1 MKKIGLL
8 IPKTNLTVE
17 YELQMLFSKGY
28 YDIEKSVFYISKLDY
43 KTNYKKD
50 KSKFLKELA
59 IDINNKKKDL
69 EYLDID
75 YNAFFCTTSALENG
89 VEEVNPTI
97 SLIEESKIRNVKKCL
112 LITPYN
118 DQLGKEIVKML
129 EDNGI
134 KVIKN
139 INLDLLHTADY
150 FNYGI
155 NKLEKLI
162 KENYLNEYE
171 NIIISCTNLPTIGVI
186 ENLEYKLNTQII
198 SSNSSLFAKIKRDNN
213 I

>member
-17 YELQMLFSKGY
+17 YELQLLFSKGY
-28 YDIEKSVFYISKLDY
+28 FDIEKSVFYISKLDY
-43 KTNYKKD
+43 KTNYKED
-50 KSKFLKELA
+50 KSKFLEDLA
-59 IDINNKKKDL
+59 TDINNKKKNL
-69 EYLDID
+69 KYLNVD

-89 VEEVNPTI
+89 VEEINPTI
-97 SLIEESKIRNVKKCL
+97 SLIEESKLRNVKKCL

-118 DQLGKEIVKML
+118 DKLGKEIVKTL
-129 EDNGI
+129 EDNEI

-139 INLDLLHTADY
+139 INLNLLHTTDY

-162 KENYLNEYE
+162 KENYLSEYE

-186 ENLEYKLNTQII
+186 KSLEDRLNTQII
-198 SSNSSLFAKIKRDNN
+198 SSNSSLFSKIKRDNN

>member
-28 YDIEKSVFYISKLDY
+28 FDVEKSVFYISKLDY
-43 KTNYKKD
+43 KTNYKED
-50 KSKFLKELA
+50 KSKFLEDIA
-59 IDINNKKKDL
+59 TDINNKKKDL
-69 EYLDID
+69 KYLDVD

-89 VEEVNPTI
+89 VEEINPTI
-97 SLIEESKIRNVKKCL
+97 SLIEESKLRNVKKCL

-118 DQLGKEIVKML
+118 DKLGKEIVKML
-129 EDNGI
+129 EDNEI
-134 KVIKN
+134 EVIKN

-171 NIIISCTNLPTIGVI
+171 NIIISCTNLPTISVI
-186 ENLEYKLNTQII
+186 ESLEDRLNTQII
-198 SSNSSLFAKIKRDNN
+198 SSNSSLFSKIKRDNN

>member
-17 YELQMLFSKGY
+17 YELQLLFSKGY
-28 YDIEKSVFYISKLDY
+28 FDIEKSVIYISKLDY
-43 KTNYKKD
+43 KTNYKED
-50 KSKFLKELA
+50 KSKFLEDLA
-59 IDINNKKKDL
+59 TDINNKKKDL
-69 EYLDID
+69 KYLNVD

-89 VEEVNPTI
+89 VEEINPTI
-97 SLIEESKIRNVKKCL
+97 SLIEESKLRNVKKCL

-118 DQLGKEIVKML
+118 DKLGKEIVKML
-129 EDNGI
+129 EDNEI

-139 INLDLLHTADY
+139 INLNLLHTTDY

-162 KENYLNEYE
+162 KENYLSEYE

-186 ENLEYKLNTQII
+186 KSLEDRLNTQII
-198 SSNSSLFAKIKRDNN
+198 SSNSSLFSKIKRDNN

>member
-17 YELQMLFSKGY
+17 YELQMLFNKGY
-28 YDIEKSVFYISKLDY
+28 FDVEKSVFYISKLDY
-43 KTNYKKD
+43 RTNYKED
-50 KSKFLKELA
+50 KSKFLEELA
-59 IDINNKKKDL
+59 TDINNKKKDL
-69 EYLDID
+69 KYLDVD
-75 YNAFFCTTSALENG
+75 YNAFFCTTSALGNG
-89 VEEVNPTI
+89 VEEINPTI
-97 SLIEESKIRNVKKCL
+97 SLIEESKLRNVKKCL

-118 DQLGKEIVKML
+118 NKLGKEIVKML
-129 EDNGI
+129 EDNEI

-171 NIIISCTNLPTIGVI
+171 NIIISCTNLPTISVI
-186 ENLEYKLNTQII
+186 ENLEDRLNAQII

>member
-17 YELQMLFSKGY
+17 YELQLLFSKGY
-28 YDIEKSVFYISKLDY
+28 FDIEKSVFYISKLDY
-43 KTNYKKD
+43 KTNYKED
-50 KSKFLKELA
+50 KSKFLEDLA
-59 IDINNKKKDL
+59 TDINNKKKDL
-69 EYLDID
+69 KYLNVD

-89 VEEVNPTI
+89 VEEINPTI
-97 SLIEESKIRNVKKCL
+97 SLIEESKLRNVKKCL

-118 DQLGKEIVKML
+118 DKLGKEIVKIL
-129 EDNGI
+129 EDNEI

-139 INLDLLHTADY
+139 INLNLLHTTDY

-162 KENYLNEYE
+162 KENYLSEYE

-186 ENLEYKLNTQII
+186 KSLEDRLNTQII
-198 SSNSSLFAKIKRDNN
+198 SSNSSLFSKIKRDNN

>member
-28 YDIEKSVFYISKLDY
+28 FDIEKSVFYISKLDY
-43 KTNYKKD
+43 KTNYKED
-50 KSKFLKELA
+50 KSKFLEDLA
-59 IDINNKKKDL
+59 ADINNKKKDL
-69 EYLDID
+69 KYLDVD
-75 YNAFFCTTSALENG
+75 YIAFFCTTSALENG
-89 VEEVNPTI
+89 VEEINPAI
-97 SLIEESKIRNVKKCL
+97 SLIEESKLRNVKKCL

-118 DQLGKEIVKML
+118 DKLGKEIMKML
-129 EDNGI
+129 EDNEI
-134 KVIKN
+134 EVIKN
-139 INLDLLHTADY
+139 INLNLIHTADY

-171 NIIISCTNLPTIGVI
+171 NIIISCTNLPTISVI
-186 ENLEYKLNTQII
+186 ESLEDRLNTQII
-198 SSNSSLFAKIKRDNN
+198 SSNSSLFSKIKRDNN

>member
-28 YDIEKSVFYISKLDY
+28 FDIEKSVFYISKLDY
-43 KTNYKKD
+43 KTNYNKD
-50 KSKFLKELA
+50 KSKFLEELA

-69 EYLDID
+69 EYLDVD

>member
-28 YDIEKSVFYISKLDY
+28 FDVKKSVFYISKLDY
-43 KTNYKKD
+43 KTNYEED
-50 KSKFLKELA
+50 KSKFLEDLA
-59 IDINNKKKDL
+59 TDINNKKKDL
-69 EYLDID
+69 KYLDVD
-75 YNAFFCTTSALENG
+75 YNAFFCTISALENG
-89 VEEVNPTI
+89 VEEINPAI
-97 SLIEESKIRNVKKCL
+97 SLIEESKLRNVKKCL

-118 DQLGKEIVKML
+118 DKLGKEIVKML
-129 EDNGI
+129 EDNEI
-134 KVIKN
+134 EVIKN

-171 NIIISCTNLPTIGVI
+171 NIIISCTNLPTISII
-186 ENLEYKLNTQII
+186 ENLEDRLNTQII
-198 SSNSSLFAKIKRDNN
+198 SSNSSLFSKIKRDND

>member
-17 YELQMLFSKGY
+17 YELQLLFSKGY

-69 EYLDID
+69 EYLDVD

-89 VEEVNPTI
+89 VEEINPTI
-97 SLIEESKIRNVKKCL
+97 SLIEESKLRNVKKCL

>member
-17 YELQMLFSKGY
+17 YELQLLFSKGY
-28 YDIEKSVFYISKLDY
+28 FDIEKSVFYISKLDY
-43 KTNYKKD
+43 KTNYKED
-50 KSKFLKELA
+50 KSKFLEDLA
-59 IDINNKKKDL
+59 TDINNKKKDL
-69 EYLDID
+69 KYLDVD

-89 VEEVNPTI
+89 VEEINPTI
-97 SLIEESKIRNVKKCL
+97 SLIEESKLRNVKKCL

-118 DQLGKEIVKML
+118 DKLGKEIVKML
-129 EDNGI
+129 EDNEI

-139 INLDLLHTADY
+139 INLNLLHTTDY

-162 KENYLNEYE
+162 KENYLSEYE

-186 ENLEYKLNTQII
+186 KSLEDRLNTQII
-198 SSNSSLFAKIKRDNN
+198 SSNSSLFSKIKRDNN

>member
-28 YDIEKSVFYISKLDY
+28 FDIEKSVFYISKLDY
-43 KTNYKKD
+43 KTNYKED
-50 KSKFLKELA
+50 KSKFLEDLA
-59 IDINNKKKDL
+59 TDINNKKKDL
-69 EYLDID
+69 EYLDVD

-118 DQLGKEIVKML
+118 DKLGKELAKML
-129 EDNGI
+129 EDNEI

-186 ENLEYKLNTQII
+186 ENLEYKLNAQII

>member
-8 IPKTNLTVE
+8 ILKTNLTVE
-17 YELQMLFSKGY
+17 YELQLLFSKGY
-28 YDIEKSVFYISKLDY
+28 FDIEKSVFYISKLDY
-43 KTNYKKD
+43 KTNYKED
-50 KSKFLKELA
+50 KSKFLEDLA
-59 IDINNKKKDL
+59 TDINNKKKDL
-69 EYLDID
+69 KYLNVD

-89 VEEVNPTI
+89 VEEINPTI
-97 SLIEESKIRNVKKCL
+97 SLIEESKLRNVKKCL

-118 DQLGKEIVKML
+118 DKLGKEIVKML
-129 EDNGI
+129 EDNEI

-139 INLDLLHTADY
+139 INLNLLHTTDY

-162 KENYLNEYE
+162 KENYLSEYE

-186 ENLEYKLNTQII
+186 KSLEDRLNTQII
-198 SSNSSLFAKIKRDNN
+198 SSNSSLFSKIKRDNN

>member
-28 YDIEKSVFYISKLDY
+28 FDIEKSVFYISKLDY

-50 KSKFLKELA
+50 KSKFLEELA

-69 EYLDID
+69 EYLDVD

-139 INLDLLHTADY
+139 MNLDLLHTADY

>member
-17 YELQMLFSKGY
+17 YELQLLFSKGY
-28 YDIEKSVFYISKLDY
+28 FDIEKSVFYISKLDY
-43 KTNYKKD
+43 KTNYKED
-50 KSKFLKELA
+50 KSKFLEDLA
-59 IDINNKKKDL
+59 TDINNKKKNL
-69 EYLDID
+69 KYLNVD

-89 VEEVNPTI
+89 VEEINPTI
-97 SLIEESKIRNVKKCL
+97 SLIEESKLRNVKKCL

-118 DQLGKEIVKML
+118 DKLGKERVKML
-129 EDNGI
+129 EDNEI

-139 INLDLLHTADY
+139 INLNLLHTTDY

-162 KENYLNEYE
+162 KENYLSEYE

-186 ENLEYKLNTQII
+186 KSLEDRLNTQII
-198 SSNSSLFAKIKRDNN
+198 SSNSSLFSKIKRDNN

>member
-17 YELQMLFSKGY
+17 YELQLLFSKGY
-28 YDIEKSVFYISKLDY
+28 FDIEKSVFYISKLDY
-43 KTNYKKD
+43 KTNYKED
-50 KSKFLKELA
+50 KSKFLEDLA
-59 IDINNKKKDL
+59 TDINNKKKDL
-69 EYLDID
+69 KYLNVD

-89 VEEVNPTI
+89 VEEINPTI
-97 SLIEESKIRNVKKCL
+97 SLIEESKLRNVKKCL

-118 DQLGKEIVKML
+118 DKLGKEIVKML
-129 EDNGI
+129 EDNEI

-139 INLDLLHTADY
+139 INLNLLHTTDY

-162 KENYLNEYE
+162 KKNYLSEYE

-186 ENLEYKLNTQII
+186 KSLEDRLNTQII
-198 SSNSSLFAKIKRDNN
+198 SSNSSLFSKIKRDNN